1 MINYEKLTAEYLK
14 TSFPLFFTI
23 ARQAPD
29 LEQVRERL
37 ALLVTQLEN
46 DAYHRVSQANN
57 SSQVCVRDCARVMR
71 SMLRD
76 RADELSGFSIAQ
88 AVSDLSRDIPRPE
101 LQPPFFAEL
110 YNILHGLHGMGPN
123 LVLMDIPLEVPEL
136 HGRSAAIARSRQLDT
151 LWENV
156 ERRMSRYISGLEPE
170 IVALRQQRRDA
181 IIERLDGT
189 LEEWHDWR
197 WQLQHIIRE
206 IDRLVELV
214 ELSEE
219 EKQAVA
225 AAGKCRVPFGVTP
238 YYLSLMDSEPIG
250 RDRAIRAQVLPPP
263 DYVEKISRARARH
276 DESLDFMLEK
286 DTSPCDLITRRYPA
300 ICIFKPFNTCPQI
313 CVYCQRNWEI
323 DDAMA
328 PGALA
333 SEEQIDAAIDWI
345 RSRPAIKEVLITGG
359 DPLALDDRTLESI
372 ISRVAAVSTVERLR
386 IGTRTPVTMP
396 MRITPALAEMIGSFR
411 LPGRREVAVV
421 THVQHVYEITPDVV
435 TAIDNFHQQGIP
447 VYNQMVYTFF
457 ASRRFES
464 VALRRLLRLVGIDP
478 YYTFNTKGKEETDAY
493 RVPIAR
499 LLQEQKEEARLL
511 PGLGRTDEAVFNVPG
526 LGKNY
531 LRAQQ
536 QRDLLSI
543 LPDGTRVYEFYPW
556 EQNISQS
563 SQTYVGRDVPILHYL
578 ERLEALGER
587 AEDYWSIWNYY

>member
-1 MINYEKLTAEYLK
+1 MIDYAKLTAGYLK

-46 DAYHRVSQANN
+46 DAYHRVSLANN
-57 SSQVCVRDCARVMR
+57 SSQVCARDCARVMR
-71 SMLRD
+71 GMLRE
-76 RADELSGFSIAQ
+76 RADQLSDFSIAQ
-88 AVSDLSRDIPRPE
+88 AVSDIAREIPRPD

-123 LVLMDIPLEVPEL
+123 HVLMDIPLEATEL
-136 HGRSAAIARSRQLDT
+136 HGRPAAIARSQQLDT
-151 LWENV
+151 LWQNV
-156 ERRMSRYISGLEPE
+156 EQRMAQYVSGMETE
-170 IVALRQQRRDA
+170 IVESRQQRRDTILA
-181 IIERLDGT
+181 HFGGT
-189 LEEWHDWR
+189 VHQWYDWR
-197 WQLQHIIRE
+197 WQLKNIVQ
-206 IDRLVELV
+206 DTGRLADLV
-214 ELSEE
+214 GLSKV

-225 AAGKCRVPFGVTP
+225 AARQRKVPFGITP
-238 YYLSLMDSEPIG
+238 HYLSLMDSYPSE

-263 DYVEKISRARARH
+263 DYVEKIALARLRH
-276 DESLDFMLEK
+276 DKSLDFMLEE
-286 DTSPCDLITRRYPA
+286 DTSPFDLITRRYPA

-328 PGALA
+328 PGSLA
-333 SEEQIDAAIDWI
+333 SETEIDAAVDWI
-345 RSRPAIKEVLITGG
+345 KNHPAINEVLITGG
-359 DPLALDDRTLESI
+359 DPLALDDSILEAI
-372 ISRVAAVSTVERLR
+372 ISRVADIPTVERLR
-386 IGTRTPVTMP
+386 IGTRTLVTMP
-396 MRITPALAEMIGSFR
+396 MRITSALAEMIGSFR
-411 LPGRREVAVV
+411 QPGRREVAVV
-421 THVQHVYEITPDVV
+421 THAQHVYEITPDVV
-435 TAIDNFHQQGIP
+435 AAVNHLKMQGVP
-447 VYNQMVYTFF
+447 VYNQLVYTFF

-464 VALRRLLRLVGIDP
+464 VALRRLLRLIGIDP
-478 YYTFNTKGKEETDAY
+478 YYTFNTKGKEETNAY

-531 LRAQQ
+531 LRSQQ

-543 LPDGTRVYEFYPW
+543 LPNGTRVYEFYPW

-563 SQTYVGRDVPILHYL
+563 IQTYVGHDVPILPYL
-578 ERLEALGER
+578 EKLEKIGEK

>member
-1 MINYEKLTAEYLK
+1 MIDYEKLTAEYLK

-23 ARQAPD
+23 ASQAPD

-46 DAYHRVSQANN
+46 DAYHREFRANN
-57 SSQVCVRDCARVMR
+57 SARVCVRDCARVMR

-76 RADELSGFSIAQ
+76 RADNLSGFSIAR
-88 AVSDLSRDIPRPE
+88 AISDMARDIARPD
-101 LQPPFFAEL
+101 LQPPFFADL
-110 YNILHGLHGMGPN
+110 YSTLQGLHGQGPHH
-123 LVLMDIPLEVPEL
+123 VLMDIPLEATEL
-136 HGRSAAIARSRQLDT
+136 HGRQAAIARSEQLDT
-151 LWENV
+151 LWESV
-156 ERRMSRYISGLEPE
+156 EQRMTRYISGLNPE
-170 IVALRQQRRDA
+170 IVAMREQRRDVVLA
-181 IIERLDGT
+181 HSDGT
-189 LEEWHDWR
+189 LDQWHDWR
-197 WQLQHIIRE
+197 WQLRNIVQDV
-206 IDRLVELV
+206 DRLADLV
-214 ELSEE
+214 GLSEE

-225 AAGKCRVPFGVTP
+225 AARQRKVPFGITP
-238 YYLSLMDSEPIG
+238 HYLSLMDSYPSE

-263 DYVEKISRARARH
+263 DYVEKIAEARFRH
-276 DESLDFMLEK
+276 DKSLDFMLEE
-286 DTSPCDLITRRYPA
+286 DTSPFDLITRRYPA

-333 SEEQIDAAIDWI
+333 SETQIEAAVDWI
-345 RSRPAIKEVLITGG
+345 RKHPAIKEVLITGG
-359 DPLALDDRTLESI
+359 DPLALDDNILESI
-372 ISRVAAVSTVERLR
+372 LSRVADIPTIERLR
-386 IGTRTPVTMP
+386 IGTRTLVTMP
-396 MRITPALAEMIGSFR
+396 MRITPALAEMFSSFR
-411 LPGRREVAVV
+411 QPGRREVAVV
-421 THVQHVYEITPDVV
+421 THVQHVYEITPEVV
-435 TAIDNFHQQGIP
+435 TAVNHLRMQGIP
-447 VYNQMVYTFF
+447 VYNQLVYTFF

-464 VALRRLLRLVGIDP
+464 VALRRQLRLIGIDP
-478 YYTFNTKGKEETDAY
+478 YYTFNTKGKEETNAY

-563 SQTYVGRDVPILHYL
+563 THTYVGRDIPILPYL
-578 ERLEALGER
+578 ERLEKIGEK

>member
-1 MINYEKLTAEYLK
+1 MIDYQKLTAEHLK

-76 RADELSGFSIAQ
+76 RADKLSGFSVAQ
-88 AVSDLSRDIPRPE
+88 AISDLARKIPRPD

-136 HGRSAAIARSRQLDT
+136 HGRPAAIARSRQLDA
-151 LWENV
+151 LWKNV
-156 ERRMSRYISGLEPE
+156 EQRMARYVSGLESD
-170 IVALRQQRRDA
+170 IVTLRQQRRDA
-181 IIERLDGT
+181 ILDHLNGN
-189 LEEWHDWR
+189 LDQWHDWH
-197 WQLQHIIRE
+197 WHLQHIVRDV
-206 IDRLVELV
+206 DRLAELV
-214 ELSEE
+214 DLSKE

-225 AAGKCRVPFGVTP
+225 SARKRKVPFGVTP
-238 YYLSLMDSEPIG
+238 YYLSLMDPDPTG
-250 RDRAIRAQVLPPP
+250 RDRSIRAQVLPPP
-263 DYVEKISRARARH
+263 DYVEKLSLARAQH

-333 SEEQIDAAIDWI
+333 SEEQINSAVDWI
-345 RSRPAIKEVLITGG
+345 RNHPAIKEVLITGG
-359 DPLALDDRTLESI
+359 DPLALDDQTLENI
-372 ISRVAAVSTVERLR
+372 VSRVAAIPTVERLR
-386 IGTRTPVTMP
+386 IGTRTLVTMP
-396 MRITPALAEMIGSFR
+396 MRITPALTKMIGSFR
-411 LPGRREVAVV
+411 HPGRREVAVV

-435 TAIDNFHQQGIP
+435 TAVDNFHRQGIS

-464 VALRRLLRLVGIDP
+464 VALRRLLRLIGIDP
-478 YYTFNTKGKEETDAY
+478 YYTFNTKGKEETNAY

-536 QRDLLSI
+536 QRDLLSV

-563 SQTYVGRDVPILHYL
+563 SQTYIGRDVPILHYL
-578 ERLEALGER
+578 ERLEELGEN
-587 AEDYWSIWNYY
+587 ADDYWSIWNYY

>member
-1 MINYEKLTAEYLK
+1 
-14 TSFPLFFTI
+14 
-23 ARQAPD
+23 
-29 LEQVRERL
+29 
-37 ALLVTQLEN
+37 
-46 DAYHRVSQANN
+46 
-57 SSQVCVRDCARVMR
+57 
-71 SMLRD
+71 MLD
-76 RADELSGFSIAQ
+76 HLG
-88 AVSDLSRDIPRPE
+88 
-101 LQPPFFAEL
+101 
-110 YNILHGLHGMGPN
+110 
-123 LVLMDIPLEVPEL
+123 
-136 HGRSAAIARSRQLDT
+136 
-151 LWENV
+151 
-156 ERRMSRYISGLEPE
+156 
-170 IVALRQQRRDA
+170 
-181 IIERLDGT
+181 GT
-189 LEEWHDWR
+189 LKQWHDWR
-197 WQLQHIIRE
+197 WHLQHIVRNV
-206 IDRLVELV
+206 DRLAELV
-214 ELSEE
+214 NLSEME
-219 EKQAVA
+219 RQAVA
-225 AAGKCRVPFGVTP
+225 SAGKRKVPFGVTP
-238 YYLSLMDSEPIG
+238 YYLSLMDPDPTG

-263 DYVEKISRARARH
+263 DYVEKISLARARH

-447 VYNQMVYTFF
+447 IYNQMVYTFF

-499 LLQEQKEEARLL
+499 LAAAQAALKEKQA
-511 PGLGRTDEAVFNVPG
+511 D
-526 LGKNY
+526 
-531 LRAQQ
+531 
-536 QRDLLSI
+536 
-543 LPDGTRVYEFYPW
+543 
-556 EQNISQS
+556 
-563 SQTYVGRDVPILHYL
+563 
-578 ERLEALGER
+578 
-587 AEDYWSIWNYY
+587 

>member
-1 MINYEKLTAEYLK
+1 MIDYAKLTAEYLK
-14 TSFPLFFTI
+14 ISFPLFFTI

-46 DAYHRVSQANN
+46 DVYHRVSLANN
-57 SSQVCVRDCARVMR
+57 SSRVCARDCARVMR
-71 SMLRD
+71 GMLRE
-76 RADELSGFSIAQ
+76 RADQLSDFSIAQ
-88 AVSDLSRDIPRPE
+88 AVSDIAECIPRPD

-110 YNILHGLHGMGPN
+110 YNILHGLHGMGPHH
-123 LVLMDIPLEVPEL
+123 VLMDIPLEATEL
-136 HGRSAAIARSRQLDT
+136 HGRPAAIARSRQLDT
-151 LWENV
+151 LWESV
-156 ERRMSRYISGLEPE
+156 EQRMAQYVSGLEPE
-170 IVALRQQRRDA
+170 IVEMRRQRRDTMLA
-181 IIERLDGT
+181 HFDGT
-189 LEEWHDWR
+189 LDQWDDWR
-197 WQLQHIIRE
+197 WQLENIVQ
-206 IDRLVELV
+206 DTGLLANLVG
-214 ELSEE
+214 LSEV

-225 AAGKCRVPFGVTP
+225 AARKRKVPFGITP
-238 YYLSLMDSEPIG
+238 HYLSLMDTYASK
-250 RDRAIRAQVLPPP
+250 RDRAVRAQVLPPM
-263 DYVEKISRARARH
+263 DYVEKIADARSRH
-276 DESLDFMLEK
+276 DKSLDFMLEE
-286 DTSPCDLITRRYPA
+286 DTSPFDLITRRYPA

-328 PGALA
+328 PGSLA
-333 SEEQIDAAIDWI
+333 SEKQIDAAVAWI
-345 RSRPAIKEVLITGG
+345 RNHPAIKEVLITGG
-359 DPLALDDRTLESI
+359 DPLALDDNILEAI
-372 ISRVAAVSTVERLR
+372 ISRVADIPTVERLR
-386 IGTRTPVTMP
+386 IGTRTLVTMP

-411 LPGRREVAVV
+411 QPGRREVAVV
-421 THVQHVYEITPDVV
+421 THVQHVYEITPEVV
-435 TAIDNFHQQGIP
+435 AAVNHLQMQGVP
-447 VYNQMVYTFF
+447 VYNQLVYTFF

-464 VALRRLLRLVGIDP
+464 VALRRQLRLIGIDP
-478 YYTFNTKGKEETDAY
+478 YYTFNAKGKEETAAY

-543 LPDGTRVYEFYPW
+543 LPDGSRVYEFYPW

-563 SQTYVGRDVPILHYL
+563 TQTYVGNDVPILPYL
-578 ERLEALGER
+578 ERLEKVGEK